1 MIKNLFGD
9 CVILR
14 ISIGL
19 GIVVLLCA
27 LFSCGNSGQISE
39 AKPLPNAELAD
50 VAEREGEEIFY
61 DDGEIDGQHSPWV
74 DETGGQLAVVF
85 TPPFYP
91 AFLTKIRY
99 FVSFGGYPTTKFR
112 VRVYKATVSDGPDE
126 GRDLLISEVTAAAN
140 SGFRWVEIDLSDQNI
155 LITSG
160 DFCVSM
166 EWLTAPGE
174 EGKNAQFIGVD
185 YTEPGNGRSWWKSSS
200 SQDWKRIESIGDI
213 GDRDVM
219 IRATIVKKESDQG
232 VEQRN

>member
-14 ISIGL
+14 ISISL

-27 LFSCGNSGQISE
+27 LFNCGNSGQISE
-39 AKPLPNAELAD
+39 AEPLPNDELAD
-50 VAEREGEEIFY
+50 APEMEGEEIFY
-61 DDGEIDGQHSPWV
+61 DDGEINGQHSPWV

-91 AFLTKIRY
+91 ALLTKVRY
-99 FVSFGGYPTTKFR
+99 FVSFGGFPTTKFR
-112 VRVYKATVSDGPDE
+112 VRVYKSTVSDGPDE
-126 GRDLLISEVTAAAN
+126 GKDLLASEVTTAAN
-140 SGFRWVEIDLSDQNI
+140 SGFRWVEVDLSDQNI

-166 EWLTAPGE
+166 EWLTAPGD
-174 EGKNAQFIGVD
+174 EGENAQFIGVD
-185 YTEPGNGRSWWKSSS
+185 YAKAGNRRSWWKSSS
-200 SQDWKRIESIGDI
+200 SHDWKRIESIGDI

-219 IRATIVKKESDQG
+219 IRATIVKK
-232 VEQRN
+232 